1 MGRQKRQSIEL
12 SKECIVPQQTQSPTR
27 RRSAAVAKSAAAP
40 ESRTGTRSARRKS
53 TSKHSAAL
61 DDQARREMIAIA
73 AYYRAE
79 RRGFTPGDP
88 LNDWVEAEAEI
99 ARMYPG

>member
-1 MGRQKRQSIEL
+1 MGRQKHQSTEL
-12 SKECIVPQQTQSPTR
+12 SKECIVPQQTQAPTR
-27 RRSAAVAKSAAAP
+27 RRSATVVKSAAATK
-40 ESRTGTRSARRKS
+40 SRSGTRSAPRKS
-53 TSKHSAAL
+53 ASKHSAAL

-99 ARMYPG
+99 ARMFPG